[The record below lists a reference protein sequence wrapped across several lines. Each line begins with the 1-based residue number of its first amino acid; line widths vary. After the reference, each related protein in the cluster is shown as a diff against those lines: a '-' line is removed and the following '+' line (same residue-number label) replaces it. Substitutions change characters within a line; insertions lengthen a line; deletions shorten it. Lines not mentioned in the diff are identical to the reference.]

1 MAKQS
6 NTEKMAEVVERL
18 TEMVTATGTLPWNR
32 PWVAAELSVPTS
44 AVTGKAYRGVNYW
57 TLGMAGQMIAPTEPN
72 VWATYKQ
79 IKAEGGQVR
88 KGEKSMV
95 AVLWKPVEKVV
106 DGEKEKFLLL
116 RTFNVFHWTQ
126 ADWESEPREV
136 RKARE
141 RMADRPNA
149 AEAHAAAEL
158 VIEGYLSNGGPRFE
172 EGGDRA
178 FYSPAQDKVVVP
190 EADQFLST
198 DGRYRT
204 IFHELAHS
212 TGHKDRLA
220 REGVT
225 DISMFGS
232 ERYSREELVAEMTA
246 AILADHVGI
255 DSAGDG
261 GHNGETNSA
270 AYIQSWLK
278 ALKDDPMALSHAS
291 GRSLTA
297 AEHIIEAGLAEEAAV
312 A

>member
-1 MAKQS
+1 MAS
-6 NTEKMAEVVERL
+6 NADKMAEVVERL
-18 TEMVTATGTLPWNR
+18 TTLVETTGTLPWNR
-32 PWVAAELSVPTS
+32 PWVSAEVATPIS
-44 AVTGKAYRGVNYW
+44 AVTGKTYKGVNYFV
-57 TLGMAGQMIAPTEPN
+57 LGLTGQFLAPDQPN

-88 KGEKSMV
+88 RGEKSTT

-106 DGEKEKFLLL
+106 DGEKESFLLL

-126 ADWESEPREV
+126 ADWAEEPREV
-136 RKARE
+136 RKARA
-141 RMADRPNA
+141 RATARPNA
-149 AEAHAAAEL
+149 AEAHAAADR
-158 VIEGYLSNGGPRFE
+158 VVEGYLANGPRFA

-178 FYSPAQDKVVVP
+178 YYSPSEDRVQLP

-198 DGRYRT
+198 EGRYRT
-204 IFHELAHS
+204 LFHELGHS

-225 DISMFGS
+225 NIDLFGS

-246 AILADHVGI
+246 SILADHVGI

-261 GHNGETNSA
+261 GHNGETNSV

-278 ALKDDPMALSHAS
+278 ALKDDPLALSHAA
-291 GRSLTA
+291 GRALKA
-297 AEHIIEAGLAEEAAV
+297 AELIIEGTSAQAEEAA
-312 A
+312 